1 MAPRSGYNDL
11 TAVPLPTYSCPPG
24 SEAYLGNNG
33 FYTGVPGDPALYEVD
48 ESSTATVT
56 INRIELLSS
65 SGATAT
71 NWELVTGDAESTD
84 DGESITWTSNE
95 DLNLLYNSANFPQ
108 ILPVSPVGNACMSF
122 GPSTVSP
129 PNYNTTYLTGVGTTT
144 VECSSPT
151 TYEGAPYGGVDHT
164 GTAMLEAKTP
174 NSLTVTMVGTGLQ
187 AMFLGV
193 LLP

>member
-1 MAPRSGYNDL
+1 MPNVILTAGSTSVTISGGGNFPDNLNGQYLSGNNVIPNTSVVSGQGTNTLTLNQSPIATTVTESVGFSGCGVAPRSGYNDL

-48 ESSTATVT
+48 EGSTATVT

-65 SGATAT
+65 NGETAT

-95 DLNLLYNSANFPQ
+95 DLSLLHNSPDIRPLA
-108 ILPVSPVGNACMSF
+108 
-122 GPSTVSP
+122 
-129 PNYNTTYLTGVGTTT
+129 
-144 VECSSPT
+144 
-151 TYEGAPYGGVDHT
+151 
-164 GTAMLEAKTP
+164 TP
-174 NSLTVTMVGTGLQ
+174 
-187 AMFLGV
+187 A
-193 LLP
+193 